1 MGVSKQK
8 NTDACRKYMK
18 NMELLGAARTFDLD
32 LDERKDGVILYRY
45 YADKSDYRVLGCLRV

>member
-45 YADKSDYRVLGCLRV
+45 YADKSD